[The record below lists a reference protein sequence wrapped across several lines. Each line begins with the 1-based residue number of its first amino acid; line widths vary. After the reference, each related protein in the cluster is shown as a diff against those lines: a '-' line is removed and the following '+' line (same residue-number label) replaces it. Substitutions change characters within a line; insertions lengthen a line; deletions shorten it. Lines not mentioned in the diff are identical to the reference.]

1 MAIFTKKSAATMRR
15 RITFLRHAYAATCG
29 IVRRRNQNAHIA
41 GDKRGARAARVVR
54 RGYIYKYI
62 YGALRPQYI
71 NTYKKSSEKR
81 KF

>member
-62 YGALRPQYI
+62 YGALSPQYI

-81 KF
+81 